1 MSLLQ
6 NKKNVLAVFM
16 ATSVFALSGCAWTDN
31 SRPVETP
38 APAQTT
44 QPVAQTTQPVAQT
57 QPVAINQPV
66 AVAQPLSMAPTSE
79 SVDSGVDTGKLGLA
93 PQSACIK
100 QLDSLKTF
108 SPSDYKSM
116 MSSFKE
122 ISEINA
128 MYRSVQGTASK
139 DSLDLLKMSIES
151 KTEVLCAKVRY
162 LSIMSVNS
170 TLKKLGE

>member
-16 ATSVFALSGCAWTDN
+16 ATSVLALSGCAWTDH
-31 SRPVETP
+31 SRPIETP
-38 APAQTT
+38 APVQTT
-44 QPVAQTTQPVAQT
+44 QPVATTQPA
-57 QPVAINQPV
+57 
-66 AVAQPLSMAPTSE
+66 AVAQPLSMAPAAE
-79 SVDSGVDTGKLGLA
+79 PADSGVDARKLGLA

-108 SPSDYKSM
+108 SPSDYQSM

>member
-1 MSLLQ
+1 MHNRFL
-6 NKKNVLAVFM
+6 
-16 ATSVFALSGCAWTDN
+16 W
-31 SRPVETP
+31 PP
-38 APAQTT
+38 AAEPA
-44 QPVAQTTQPVAQT
+44 
-57 QPVAINQPV
+57 
-66 AVAQPLSMAPTSE
+66 
-79 SVDSGVDTGKLGLA
+79 DSGVDTRKLGLA

-108 SPSDYKSM
+108 SPSDYQSM

>member
-16 ATSVFALSGCAWTDN
+16 ATSVLALSGCAWTEHT
-31 SRPVETP
+31 RPIETP
-38 APAQTT
+38 APAPAQIT
-44 QPVAQTTQPVAQT
+44 QPVATT
-57 QPVAINQPV
+57 QPV
-66 AVAQPLSMAPTSE
+66 AVAQPLSMTPAAEPA
-79 SVDSGVDTGKLGLA
+79 DSGVDARKLGLA

-108 SPSDYKSM
+108 SPSDYQSM